1 MGDVRYAL
9 NQHVNKSC
17 KCSGKKTYNHANYAC
32 LQMMYFASG
41 LCCVGALGGLSKQT
55 TARTG
60 NALGI
65 IGVSGGIAATIG
77 SIAPSTD
84 LLIQMAAAMAVGGTI
99 GWLDFVE
106 HCFLCSKSVTRDTRK
121 DTWTRGLNRRFWQ
134 E

>member
-1 MGDVRYAL
+1 
-9 NQHVNKSC
+9 
-17 KCSGKKTYNHANYAC
+17 
-32 LQMMYFASG
+32 MYFASG

-84 LLIQMAAAMAVGGTI
+84 LLVQMAAAMSVGGVVGEFHSLTD
-99 GWLDFVE
+99 DFFIFILLSRESDRGAV
-106 HCFLCSKSVTRDTRK
+106 HRTNPVSLKSCFVSEFF
-121 DTWTRGLNRRFWQ
+121 G
-134 E
+134 